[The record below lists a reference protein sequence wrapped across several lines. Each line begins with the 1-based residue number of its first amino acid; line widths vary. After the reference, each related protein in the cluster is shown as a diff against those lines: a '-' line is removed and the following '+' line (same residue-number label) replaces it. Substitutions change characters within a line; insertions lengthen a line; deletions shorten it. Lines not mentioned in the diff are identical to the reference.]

1 MTVAELIEKL
11 KDEAWSF
18 GKGLEAEVY
27 AMDCD
32 GDGQTPRVETCLC
45 TRDDKPYKAI
55 MIYGEED

>member
-1 MTVAELIEKL
+1 MTVAELIERLEDK
-11 KDEAWSF
+11 AWETQTVLST
-18 GKGLEAEVY
+18 EVY

-32 GDGQTPRVETCLC
+32 GDGQTPKVETCLC